1 MLRDHG
7 PFRHLSPFLGCE
19 DTGRDLVRTRVTGAL
34 RGALGDASLW
44 ERELAVPARS
54 QMVYPNGGET
64 WCSPVSLWMV
74 MAYWADRTGRED
86 IN

>member
-1 MLRDHG
+1 MLCR
-7 PFRHLSPFLGCE
+7 RLGLRTSWE
-19 DTGRDLVRTRVTGAL
+19 VPGGAGRRELVGI
-34 RGALGDASLW
+34 
-44 ERELAVPARS
+44 ELAVPARS

-74 MAYWADRTGRED
+74 MAYWADRTDRED